1 MTAKGHVVLAATPVC
16 ALYGSS
22 LVEHWLGIFFFFLG
36 ALLPDIDEKGSY
48 IGRKLYFISGIFR
61 DLGISHRGFTHFAII
76 PIAMML
82 FGYVLDLGLLIWLGA
97 GVLMHDIGD
106 LLTKGGIK
114 DFWYPL
120 FPGKTFGLL
129 PRKYRFYTFSLT
141 EKLVILLFFTLN
153 MIFVTRGL
161 LYG

>member
-1 MTAKGHVVLAATPVC
+1 MTAKGHITLAALPAC

-22 LVEHWLGIFFFFLG
+22 LFEQWFGFLFLLLG

-76 PIAMML
+76 PAIL
-82 FGYVLDLGLLIWLGA
+82 VLLGYILNIDILVWLGA
-97 GVLMHDIGD
+97 GVFMHDVGD

-114 DFWYPL
+114 GFWYPVL
-120 FPGKTFGLL
+120 PDKTFGLL
-129 PRKYRFYTFSLT
+129 PKKYRFYTFSLT
-141 EKLVILLFFTLN
+141 EKMVILLLLILN
-153 MIFVTRGL
+153 LIFITRGW